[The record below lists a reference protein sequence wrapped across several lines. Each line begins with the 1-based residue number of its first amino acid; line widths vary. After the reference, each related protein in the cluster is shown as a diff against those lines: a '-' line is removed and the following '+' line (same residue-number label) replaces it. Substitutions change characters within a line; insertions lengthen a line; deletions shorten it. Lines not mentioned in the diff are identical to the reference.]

1 MIGTLIFAIICLV
14 LLPMAWLWVT
24 RIDYMYK
31 NHPDYKGEDLF
42 DEDEKDDIENKDNS
56 Q

>member
-1 MIGTLIFAIICLV
+1 MIRALIFVIICIV
-14 LLPMAWLWVT
+14 LIPIAWLWVT

-42 DEDEKDDIENKDNS
+42 DEDEKNVIENKDNS